1 MKRALLALLL
11 GLIGCGGTVTFRSST
26 LPNNAVSV
34 SGFVSIVQL
43 TAVGDGNGNM
53 INVTIV
59 TLAQQGSA
67 QTFTFCGTQSSLFPI
82 DQNVRATFVP
92 GAACANIVVVVHF

>member
-1 MKRALLALLL
+1 MKRALLVLLL
-11 GLIGCGGTVTFRSST
+11 GLVGCGTVTFRANT
-26 LPNNAVSV
+26 LSNTPISV

-43 TAVGDGNGNM
+43 TAVGDGNGTM
-53 INVTIV
+53 INVTVV

-67 QTFTFCGTQSSLFPI
+67 QTLTFCGTQSSLFPL

-92 GAACANIVVVVHF
+92 GPSCADLVAVVHG